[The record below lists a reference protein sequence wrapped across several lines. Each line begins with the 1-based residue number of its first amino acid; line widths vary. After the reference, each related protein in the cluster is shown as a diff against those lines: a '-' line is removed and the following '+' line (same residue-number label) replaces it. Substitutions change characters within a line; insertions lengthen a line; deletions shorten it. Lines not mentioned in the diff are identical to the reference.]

1 MKMCSW
7 RCLRMSGWPSGL
19 RREVQATKSQSKR
32 QDVSSRK
39 HASILM
45 GSARVGSNP
54 TPDIFFFT
62 LTVGYLAWQNSITKE
77 NVNRAETEWR
87 AEKKQQRVT
96 GCSTREWR
104 TCAKGRYIFISS
116 FNRGNMLCFRSLEV
130 MTNAFQALDPS
141 SNLGGCTFFVLSVLL
156 LMLAL
161 KHVESRLWPSYFVPW
176 KYVYNVA
183 QFR

>member
-1 MKMCSW
+1 MFTHVWMAEWSKAWGSSYEVSVEKARRIFSKTCEHSH
-7 RCLRMSGWPSGL
+7 GL
-19 RREVQATKSQSKR
+19 CPRGFEPH
-32 QDVSSRK
+32 SR
-39 HASILM
+39 H
-45 GSARVGSNP
+45 
-54 TPDIFFFT
+54 FFLT

-87 AEKKQQRVT
+87 AEKKQQRAT